1 MHSPSSKSVTTNE
14 DSDISTPPAGISPE
28 TSKSSS
34 SSSSPVKK
42 ASTKFP
48 AKDLPPPTIEQ
59 TPTRFLAAC
68 SKHDLEPNPFEQSF
82 SGVNPLTEST
92 GTNSPKP
99 SLPPVAQLESPSA
112 GIPTNEDQYGW
123 NLQSLRS
130 GPLSPSMLAGP
141 QDSMMFDDLRA
152 GRTGTTPLPYGSFP
166 DPSPRTA
173 ALFGTQNSSL
183 ASSFMNVMT
192 LSSAANATDHYG
204 RNVFAQNVQKPLT
217 DSDRKTISD
226 SVTSVSGTST
236 SQPGVIQSGVS
247 SVNATNLLGIN
258 NGSSTGAPTAS
269 VMVTN
274 PLGHT
279 VMVAN
284 PTLNRNMMT
293 STQQDSINRNVSMM
307 SDTIMPKTEKDDFTE
322 SAIILNNG
330 THSNGISSNI
340 SHHKGPVLTGQSM
353 DHDDDRS
360 DSSSPIK
367 SIPRSVRRKAE
378 DGLISEQPPA
388 KKNGQKSK
396 SDMTDEEKRRNFL
409 ERNRQAALK
418 CRQRKKQWLANLQAK
433 VEYLTNDNETLQ
445 NQAQSLREEI
455 LNLKT
460 LLLAH
465 KDCPIAQ
472 ANGVMGLDSIQ
483 PTVGGIAQNMS
494 GMNVGH
500 NGIPIGMVPG
510 NMQGGI
516 PVTNVQGTMAM
527 TNVQVPQH
535 MSNHVNGPPG
545 SGMMRY

>member
-1 MHSPSSKSVTTNE
+1 MHSPSSKSATTNE
-14 DSDISTPPAGISPE
+14 
-28 TSKSSS
+28 
-34 SSSSPVKK
+34 
-42 ASTKFP
+42 
-48 AKDLPPPTIEQ
+48 DLPPPTIEQ

-82 SGVNPLTEST
+82 SGVNPLSESS

-112 GIPTNEDQYGW
+112 GITTNEDQYGW

-141 QDSMMFDDLRA
+141 QDSMMFDDIRA

-183 ASSFMNVMT
+183 SSSFMNVMT
-192 LSSAANATDHYG
+192 LSNAANATDPFG

-226 SVTSVSGTST
+226 SVTSVSGAST
-236 SQPGVIQSGVS
+236 SQPGVLQSG
-247 SVNATNLLGIN
+247 VNATNLLGIT
-258 NGSSTGAPTAS
+258 NGSNTVAPSAS

-274 PLGHT
+274 PLGQT

-284 PTLNRNMMT
+284 PALNRNMLA
-293 STQQDSINRNVSMM
+293 SNQQDTINRNVSMM
-307 SDTIMPKTEKDDFTE
+307 SDTIMPKTENDDFTD

-340 SHHKGPVLTGQSM
+340 SHHKGSVLT
-353 DHDDDRS
+353 
-360 DSSSPIK
+360 
-367 SIPRSVRRKAE
+367 AE
-378 DGLISEQPPA
+378 DSLISEQPPS

-472 ANGVMGLDSIQ
+472 ANGVMGLESIQ
-483 PTVGGIAQNMS
+483 PTVGGMAQNLS

-516 PVTNVQGTMAM
+516 PVTNVQGTMGM